1 MASLAVLRPAVAKLL
16 ADGRI
21 GLPVFVRC
29 ILYTDSHP
37 SHSDVRAEALAT
49 LAEWLGQSLSHPD
62 ILRAHQEGW
71 ESHRYV
77 TMDGRLAL
85 VSVARNPD
93 GITGVD
99 LTILGTHGA
108 IYHSPELRPPPADEE
123 PVRESPNPTSQ
134 EPYGVLLV
142 SGAHTHQ
149 EDYAEAFAADPRC
162 RLIAVT
168 DEPDVDTRRHE
179 LNHQLARTWNLP
191 YVPDLEQALCRS
203 DVQIASICAPPER
216 RARIA
221 VRCAQAGKH
230 LYLDKPLAPSLQDV
244 RAMVAAVKD
253 CQRPVRTH
261 MFSFLPAPWASRAK
275 RLLQSGWLGEL
286 RAIHAD
292 VFFAKGHAGTVTK
305 PSVRREEYPPQRHQ
319 LTQAKRELDNIGV
332 YPITMIHWLTG
343 SPFASVRAATA
354 NFFFAEHERNDVED
368 FGLILAT
375 LSDDTPVTIAAG
387 RIGWSAHP
395 AGGVHRY
402 ILVGS
407 RRTAVI
413 DANRPRLE
421 VYADAPP
428 WTSPPPHP
436 EDPMA
441 FWTSTQREMGGRPKN
456 AWLPLEASFSDV
468 RYFLDC
474 LDAGRE
480 SEMSIG
486 PAAHATEVLLAGYL
500 SASTGQVVQF
510 PLGNS

>member
-29 ILYTDSHP
+29 ILHIDFGP
-37 SHSDVRAEALAT
+37 SLSDVRAEASAA
-49 LAEWLGQSLSHPD
+49 LAEWLGQSLSDPD
-62 ILRAHQEGW
+62 TFRSHQEGW
-71 ESHRYV
+71 ESQRYL
-77 TMDGRLAL
+77 TMEGRLAL
-85 VSVARNPD
+85 VSVAPNPD

-108 IYHSPELRPPPADEE
+108 IYHSPELPPLPQDDV
-123 PVRESPNPTSQ
+123 PIRESHTPSVR

-142 SGAHTHQ
+142 SGAQTHQ
-149 EDYAEAFAADPRC
+149 EDYAQAFATDPHC

-168 DEPDVDTRRHE
+168 DESDVDSRRHE
-179 LNHQLARTWNLP
+179 LNHQLARKWNVP
-191 YVPDLEQALCRS
+191 YIPDLDQTLCRD
-203 DVQIASICAPPER
+203 DVQIASICAPPDR

-221 VRCAQAGKH
+221 IRCAQAGKH
-230 LYLDKPLAPSLQDV
+230 LYLDKPLAPSLQDA

-253 CQRPVRTH
+253 FQRPVQTH
-261 MFSFLPAPWASRAK
+261 MFSFLSAPWASRAR
-275 RLLQSGWLGEL
+275 RLIQSGWLGEL

-292 VFFAKGHAGTVTK
+292 VFFAKGHAGTVAN
-305 PSVRREEYPPQRHQ
+305 PGLRREEYPPQRHQ
-319 LTQAKRELDNIGV
+319 LREAKRELDNIGV
-332 YPITMIHWLTG
+332 YPITMIPWLTG
-343 SPFASVRAATA
+343 STFASVRAATA
-354 NFFFAEHERNDVED
+354 NFFFDEHVRNDVED

-375 LSDDTPVTIAAG
+375 LSNGTPVTIAAG

-421 VYADAPP
+421 IYTDAPP
-428 WTSPPPHP
+428 WTPPPPHP

-441 FWTSTQREMGGRPKN
+441 FWTSTQQEMGGRAKN
-456 AWLPLEASFSDV
+456 AWLPLESSFSDV

-480 SEMSIG
+480 SEISIG
-486 PAAHATEVLLAGYL
+486 PAAHATEVLLASYL
-500 SASTGQVVQF
+500 SASRGQIVEL
-510 PLGNS
+510 PLGFS